1 MEYFYKEAISRSF
14 ITKKRFLALLLQRS
28 NFSLFY
34 SFGMPKKKFK
44 NFYCISRRFMS
55 RRFRICKKKFE
66 KKSVRPSFVRP
77 SIRIQPL
84 MIISGSYRRI
94 SNVNILN
101 ERYEKL
107 YGQIFFFLFLVPPKV
122 VSWLL
127 LHFNLFF
134 CSSKKHK
141 LRCMHLFSFNNLKFY
156 FIIWKVSGRPIQW
169 YPNFPQ
175 GGCH

>member
-1 MEYFYKEAISRSF
+1 
-14 ITKKRFLALLLQRS
+14 
-28 NFSLFY
+28 
-34 SFGMPKKKFK
+34 
-44 NFYCISRRFMS
+44 MS

-84 MIISGSYRRI
+84 MIIFGSYRRI

-122 VSWLL
+122 VS
-127 LHFNLFF
+127 
-134 CSSKKHK
+134 
-141 LRCMHLFSFNNLKFY
+141 
-156 FIIWKVSGRPIQW
+156 
-169 YPNFPQ
+169 
-175 GGCH
+175 

>member
-1 MEYFYKEAISRSF
+1 MCNVFICLLLFTFSLLTFRFLISFLEKSFNWWFRMEYFYKEAISRSF
-14 ITKKRFLALLLQRS
+14 ITKKQFLALLLVW
-28 NFSLFY
+28 Y
-34 SFGMPKKKFK
+34 AKKKFK

-134 CSSKKHK
+134 
-141 LRCMHLFSFNNLKFY
+141 LF
-156 FIIWKVSGRPIQW
+156 
-169 YPNFPQ
+169 
-175 GGCH
+175 

>member
-1 MEYFYKEAISRSF
+1 MFSF
-14 ITKKRFLALLLQRS
+14 VCCYLHFLCWHLDFWFLFLKSLLIDGLEWNIFTKKRFLALLLQRS
-28 NFSLFY
+28 DFSLFY
-34 SFGMPKKKFK
+34 YKEA
-44 NFYCISRRFMS
+44 ISRSFTRLVCQKKIQKFLLHFS
-55 RRFRICKKKFE
+55 TIYVKEIPNLQKKFE

-134 CSSKKHK
+134 
-141 LRCMHLFSFNNLKFY
+141 LF
-156 FIIWKVSGRPIQW
+156 
-169 YPNFPQ
+169 
-175 GGCH
+175 